1 MNRLKILVR
10 SLMVCCTVAAVMGT
24 LAVSTLAEEE
34 VFSSDKAEEH
44 GHLKKKRQPES
55 DSGFCGPMVIL
66 RIMWFM

>member
-44 GHLKKKRQPES
+44 GHLKKKRLPE
-55 DSGFCGPMVIL
+55 
-66 RIMWFM
+66 